1 MGVVFNWR
9 TLDGSKKA
17 QQTLVLQNSTV
28 RCIGTNVSILMFR
41 PIIISKVVVVEAV
54 CAISSYPE
62 NELINGNKS
71 AKLLT
76 FKSEVLN
83 NI

>member
-9 TLDGSKKA
+9 TLNSSEGT
-17 QQTLVLQNSTV
+17 QQPLVLQNSTV
-28 RCIGTNVSILMFR
+28 GIGTNVSILMFR
-41 PIIISKVVVVEAV
+41 PIIISKVVVVEAI

-62 NELINGNKS
+62 NELVNGNMSTKT
-71 AKLLT
+71 LT
-76 FKSEVLN
+76 FRSKVLN

>member
-1 MGVVFNWR
+1 MGVMFNWR
-9 TLDGSKKA
+9 ALNISANT
-17 QQTLVLQNSTV
+17 QPLVLQNSTV
-28 RCIGTNVSILMFR
+28 GIVDTNVSILMFR

-62 NELINGNKS
+62 NELVIGNKS

-76 FKSEVLN
+76 FRSEV
-83 NI
+83 

>member
-9 TLDGSKKA
+9 ALNISANT
-17 QQTLVLQNSTV
+17 QPLVLQNSTV
-28 RCIGTNVSILMFR
+28 GIVDTNVSILMFR

-62 NELINGNKS
+62 NELVIGNMS
-71 AKLLT
+71 TKLLT
-76 FKSEVLN
+76 FRSEV
-83 NI
+83 

>member
-9 TLDGSKKA
+9 TLNSSEGT
-17 QQTLVLQNSTV
+17 QQPLVLQNSTV
-28 RCIGTNVSILMFR
+28 GHIGTNVSILMFR

-62 NELINGNKS
+62 NELVIGNMS
-71 AKLLT
+71 TKLLT
-76 FKSEVLN
+76 FRSEV
-83 NI
+83 